1 MANRRQRIAFESQLL
16 SATQLSLQAEV
27 ESKLRAIKRLHKQI
41 ERLSEP
47 NRGSRLD
54 EARLLLKQ
62 ITSMLEV
69 NQTVRITPIEL
80 EQVARELV
88 EHLDAEE
95 SL

>member
-16 SATQLSLQAEV
+16 SVTQLSLQTEV
-27 ESKLRAIKRLHKQI
+27 ESKLRAIKRLHEQI

-54 EARLLLKQ
+54 DARLLQKQ
-62 ITSMLEV
+62 IRSMLEV
-69 NQTVRITPIEL
+69 NQTVRITLIEL

-88 EHLDAEE
+88 EDLDAEE